1 MKRIVLCMFTALLLS
16 ACESSDSNEATRIG
30 LPVSHLEIGAE
41 GGEQVIGTAYDRW
54 YIPYGLSVIGEDTLR
69 FQNTLYTST
78 PRPGEMEEISNFK
91 DTLQGSWYQVVKN
104 GYDLEVKV
112 EANLSG
118 KEKKLMLELMAGDI
132 PGETFTLVQK
142 EK

>member
-1 MKRIVLCMFTALLLS
+1 MKRIVLCLFTALLLS

-30 LPVSHLEIGAE
+30 LAASHLEIGAE

-91 DTLQGSWYQVVKN
+91 DTLQGSWYRVVKN

-132 PGETFTLVQK
+132 LGETFTLVQK

>member
-1 MKRIVLCMFTALLLS
+1 
-16 ACESSDSNEATRIG
+16 
-30 LPVSHLEIGAE
+30 
-41 GGEQVIGTAYDRW
+41 
-54 YIPYGLSVIGEDTLR
+54 
-69 FQNTLYTST
+69 
-78 PRPGEMEEISNFK
+78 MEEISNFK
-91 DTLQGSWYQVVKN
+91 DTLQGSWYRVVKN